1 MKASRAVGNLAGK
14 SRLKLCVRTFWG
26 GRRGEGGKRE
36 ERSKKGSVPAP
47 SLRNKLKEGL
57 TLKCTD
63 SDKPW
68 EVSSI

>member
-1 MKASRAVGNLAGK
+1 MKASRVVGNLAGK
-14 SRLKLCVRTFWG
+14 SRFKLCIRRFWG
-26 GRRGEGGKRE
+26 GGGGCGGKRE
-36 ERSKKGSVPAP
+36 ERSKKGSLSPP
-47 SLRNKLKEGL
+47 LLLNKLKEGL

>member
-14 SRLKLCVRTFWG
+14 SRFKLYIRRFWG
-26 GRRGEGGKRE
+26 GGGGGGGKRE
-36 ERSKKGSVPAP
+36 ERSKKGSLPAP
-47 SLRNKLKEGL
+47 SLLNNLKEGL
-57 TLKCTD
+57 RLKFTD

>member
-14 SRLKLCVRTFWG
+14 SRFKLYIRRFWG
-26 GRRGEGGKRE
+26 GGGGGGKGEG
-36 ERSKKGSVPAP
+36 RSKKGGLPAP
-47 SLRNKLKEGL
+47 SLLNNLKEGL
-57 TLKCTD
+57 RLKCTD

>member
-1 MKASRAVGNLAGK
+1 MKASRGVGNLAGK
-14 SRLKLCVRTFWG
+14 SRSKLCIRRFWG
-26 GRRGEGGKRE
+26 GGGGGGDKRE
-36 ERSKKGSVPAP
+36 ERSKKGSLPAP
-47 SLRNKLKEGL
+47 SLLNELKEGL

>member
-14 SRLKLCVRTFWG
+14 SRFKLCIRRFWG
-26 GRRGEGGKRE
+26 GGGGVGVNEKRE
-36 ERSKKGSVPAP
+36 AKRGAFPPP
-47 SLRNKLKEGL
+47 SLLNKLKGGL

>member
-14 SRLKLCVRTFWG
+14 SRFKLYIRRFWG
-26 GRRGEGGKRE
+26 GGGGKRE
-36 ERSKKGSVPAP
+36 ERSKKGSLPAP
-47 SLRNKLKEGL
+47 SLLNNLKEGL
-57 TLKCTD
+57 RLKCTD